1 METTFH
7 FSSAD
12 ELTTDFIETLKVA
25 FKKKPISIT
34 VEEDFYIPAWQ
45 KHETFRRQE
54 HIKNHPESLVD
65 FDDMMTALIKELG
78 YEG

>member
-12 ELTTDFIETLKVA
+12 EISNDFIETLKAA

-45 KHETFRRQE
+45 KQETLRRQE
-54 HIKNHPESLVD
+54 HIKNHPETLED
-65 FDDMMTALIKELG
+65 FDDMMAALEKEFSN
-78 YEG
+78 EG

>member
-12 ELTTDFIETLKVA
+12 EISTDFIETLKAA

-34 VEEDFYIPAWQ
+34 VEEDFYIPTWQ
-45 KHETFRRQE
+45 RQETLRRQE
-54 HIKNHPESLVD
+54 YIKNHPETLED
-65 FDDMMTALIKELG
+65 FDDMMAALEKEFG
-78 YEG
+78 NEG

>member
-7 FSSAD
+7 FSSAE
-12 ELTTDFIETLKVA
+12 ELTPDFIETLKAA

-45 KHETFRRQE
+45 KQETLRRQQ

-65 FDDMMTALIKELG
+65 FDEMMADLVKEFDN
-78 YEG
+78 EG

>member
-12 ELTTDFIETLKVA
+12 EISSDFIETLKAA

-34 VEEDFYIPAWQ
+34 VEEDFHIPNWQ
-45 KHETFRRQE
+45 KQEVLRRQE
-54 HIKNHPESLVD
+54 YIKNHPESLLD
-65 FDDMMTALIKELG
+65 FDEMMADLEKELG
-78 YEG
+78 DES

>member
-12 ELTTDFIETLKVA
+12 EISPDFIETLKAA
-25 FKKKPISIT
+25 FKKKPIAIT

-45 KHETFRRQE
+45 KEETLKRKE
-54 HIKNHPESLVD
+54 HIKNHPDSLTD
-65 FDDMMTALIKELG
+65 FDIMMAEL
-78 YEG
+78 EQEMDNEK